1 MKILMVCLGNI
12 CRSPLAEGILRKK
25 ITDRKL
31 NSAVESAGTSNYHEA
46 DDADIRSLEV
56 ARKHNVD
63 LSRHRGRQFVTTDFD
78 RFDKIFAMDRANYR
92 NIINKARIGDD
103 NGKLFIGNIPGR
115 VMKIRDDGIEVR
127 CGSGSIFIKE
137 WKEVETGTVQI
148 PSRVV
153 SSIKVSLS

>member
-1 MKILMVCLGNI
+1 MVCLGNI

-46 DDADIRSLEV
+46 DYADIRSLEV

-63 LSRHRGRQFVTTDFD
+63 ISQHRGRQFVTTDFD

-92 NIINKARIGDD
+92 NIINKARNESDRSKVEMIMNVVEPGSNNEVPDPYFGGGDGFEIVFHMLD
-103 NGKLFIGNIPGR
+103 EACEMIA
-115 VMKIRDDGIEVR
+115 DQIEENY
-127 CGSGSIFIKE
+127 IA
-137 WKEVETGTVQI
+137 Q
-148 PSRVV
+148 
-153 SSIKVSLS
+153 